1 MLKSSPCWACDQ
13 TFDYILSAK
22 PWDFI
27 VPVIHQAPVLFAVSQ
42 FNNCPDWD
50 LLWARHNLLLISN
63 CCRFVYNGR
72 GILVFLFT
80 QAYRMLIGL
89 HTAKDVND
97 EKSGYQY
104 IASRANSIFEGVNWN
119 SEFESEDSAYFRA
132 KWSAD
137 RFSSDLSADK
147 SPTLTIAYIGEP
159 C

>member
-1 MLKSSPCWACDQ
+1 MDSSRLKDTKSGA
-13 TFDYILSAK
+13 SAIEAGNEFQK
-22 PWDFI
+22 GM
-27 VPVIHQAPVLFAVSQ
+27 VQ

-132 KWSAD
+132 K
-137 RFSSDLSADK
+137 
-147 SPTLTIAYIGEP
+147 
-159 C
+159 